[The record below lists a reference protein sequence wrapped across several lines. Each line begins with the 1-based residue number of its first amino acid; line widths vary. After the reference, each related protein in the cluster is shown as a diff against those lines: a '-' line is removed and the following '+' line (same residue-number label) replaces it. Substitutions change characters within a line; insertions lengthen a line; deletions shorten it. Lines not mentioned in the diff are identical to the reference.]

1 MISLLILSYPAKKM
15 NRNLQEG
22 WICSFGPP
30 GFPKNRPYPSSLPLA
45 SSSPR
50 PSRCPP
56 RARRQAPEPAA
67 APQLLTNADRVTYL
81 CSFGWEVEPE
91 PLETLQFLLP
101 ETLEEP
107 YLTYNDLQKNQ
118 GFDLSAC
125 CGKQV
130 TRYTYTVTNYPG
142 RAQGVQANLYIC
154 EERPAAGDIFCAGA
168 DGFQEGL
175 AFPKS

>member
-1 MISLLILSYPAKKM
+1 MLIWTARLSKKRAVLVVIALGLVM
-15 NRNLQEG
+15 AAL
-22 WICSFGPP
+22 ICLF
-30 GFPKNRPYPSSLPLA
+30 
-45 SSSPR
+45 
-50 PSRCPP
+50 
-56 RARRQAPEPAA
+56 ARRQAPEPAA

-154 EERPAAGDIFCAGA
+154 EERPVAGDIFCAGA